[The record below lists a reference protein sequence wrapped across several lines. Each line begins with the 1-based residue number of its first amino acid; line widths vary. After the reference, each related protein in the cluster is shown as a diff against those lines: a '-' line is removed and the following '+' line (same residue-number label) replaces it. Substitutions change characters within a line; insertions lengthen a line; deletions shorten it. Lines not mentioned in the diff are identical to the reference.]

1 MMAEKVLSRSVRLM
15 FAGGLALGATAAFAQ
30 DSTTAA
36 PDAPVS
42 MQRVEV
48 TGSRIPMAAVEGTSP
63 VTVLGAKDIKTDGV
77 RNVESLLNNL
87 PQVFAAQTGS
97 VVNGASGTATVDLR
111 GLGSNR
117 TLVLVNGH
125 RLPQGSPNSTAAD
138 LNQIPTALIK
148 RVEVL
153 TGGAGAVYGADAVAG
168 VVNFIMNDNFQGVQ
182 IDANYSGFNHRQQG
196 TGGVADLVSARSKV
210 NANEFKLPGNAGFDG
225 RSKDASL
232 LMGGN
237 FEGNKG
243 NATLFLSYKQQDAL
257 LQGQRDYSSCSLSS
271 SKTGYSCG
279 GSSTNATGR
288 ITNTTDG
295 KVWTVTD
302 AAGTPRAYNG
312 ATDVYNFGPINH
324 YIRPDERYGAAA
336 SVHYDVTEQARL
348 YADFAVHDD
357 RTEAQIAP
365 GGLFGDLYTVRGDNP
380 LLSPAWK
387 TALGL
392 VNPTDSTDVVV
403 QRRNVE
409 GGGRVSMYQNTSFRS
424 IIGVKGEVGNWRYDV
439 FAQTAKVR
447 GSSSAN
453 NYFSTERAKRAM
465 DVVNQN
471 GKAVCASAVNG
482 SDANC
487 VPYNPWKAGGVTPE
501 QLAYLQIPGT
511 TSGFTSQQIQGA
523 TIATDLGDYG
533 IKLPTAKT
541 GVGLSFGLERRVE
554 TLQLDPDAPSAAGD
568 LSGSGGPTTA
578 VKGSYTVKDVFG
590 EVRVPILEDA
600 PMAKLLSVNS
610 TFRHSDINTG
620 IKANTYGVGI
630 EWAPVSMARLRGS
643 YQKAVRAPNVV
654 ELFSPAGLNLYDN
667 DADPC
672 AGSAADIEARVVGG
686 QHLTQALCART
697 GVKANQYGNIQDSP
711 AGQYNYLQ
719 GGNAKLKPEQAKST
733 TFGLVLTPMNNLS
746 VTVDYFNIKVEDTIS
761 AVSPTTTLEKC
772 LATGDARFCSQI
784 SRDSL
789 GTLWLLPEARIV
801 ATSTNIGSVKTSG
814 IDLGANYFYR
824 LGAMGSLAV
833 AMNGTWLKNYSVEE
847 LPGDGSYDCAGLYNG
862 AGVCGQPRPTW
873 RHKLRVNWNTP
884 WQLDLAATW
893 RYFKGT
899 DIETSSDQELLKG
912 SFNPVEAHLPSISYL
927 DLAAVYNVT
936 KKISLTAGINN
947 LLDKDP
953 PLTSKYGTGAGNGNT
968 FPSMYDA
975 MGRKI
980 FLNVTAKF

>member
-1 MMAEKVLSRSVRLM
+1 MAAS
-15 FAGGLALGATAAFAQ
+15 AALAQ
-30 DSTTAA
+30 ETTQEQPMA
-36 PDAPVS
+36 
-42 MQRVEV
+42 RVEV

-77 RNVESLLNNL
+77 RNVENLLNNL
-87 PQVFAAQTGS
+87 PQVFASQTGS
-97 VVNGASGTATVDLR
+97 VVNGATGTATVNLR

-125 RLPQGSPNSTAAD
+125 RLPQGSPSSTAAD
-138 LNQIPTALIK
+138 LNQIPTPLIK

-182 IDANYSGFNHRQQG
+182 LDANYSGFNHRQQG
-196 TGGVADLVSARSKV
+196 TGGVADLVRERSKS
-210 NANEFKLPGNAGFDG
+210 NANEFKLPGNANFDG
-225 RSKDASL
+225 RSKDVSL

-243 NATLFLSYKQQDAL
+243 NATLFLSYKQQDEL
-257 LQGQRDYSSCSLSS
+257 LQASRDYSACSLSS

-288 ITNTTDG
+288 ITNTADG

-302 AAGTPRAYNG
+302 AAGNPRAYNG
-312 ATDVYNFGPINH
+312 NTDVYNFGPINH

-336 SVHYDVTEQARL
+336 SVHYDVTEQARV
-348 YADFAVHDD
+348 YADFAFHDD
-357 RTEAQIAP
+357 RTEGQIAP
-365 GGLFGDLYTVRGDNP
+365 GGLFGDIYTVRGDNP

-387 TALGL
+387 SALGL
-392 VNPTDSTDVVV
+392 VKPDDSTDVVV

-409 GGGRVSMYQNTSFRS
+409 GGGRVSMFQNTSFRT
-424 IIGVKGEVGNWRYDV
+424 IVGVKGDIGKWNYDV

-447 GSSSAN
+447 GTSSSN
-453 NYFSTERAKRAM
+453 NFFSSERARRAM

-471 GKAVCASAVNG
+471 GKAVCASAASG
-482 SDANC
+482 SDPNC

-511 TSGFTSQQIQGA
+511 TTGFTSQQIQGA
-523 TIATDLGDYG
+523 NISADLGDYG
-533 IKLPTAKT
+533 IKIPTAKNGL
-541 GVGLSFGLERRVE
+541 GVSFGIERRVE

-568 LSGSGGPTTA
+568 LSGSGGPTTP
-578 VKGSYTVKDVFG
+578 VKGSYTVKDAFG
-590 EVRVPILEDA
+590 EFRAPILEGA
-600 PMAKLLSVNS
+600 PLAELVSVNGS
-610 TFRHSDINTG
+610 FRHSDINTG
-620 IKANTYGVGI
+620 TKANTYGVGV
-630 EWAPVSMARLRGS
+630 EWAPVQMARLRGS

-654 ELFSPAGLNLYDN
+654 DLFSPAGLNLYDN
-667 DADPC
+667 DFDPC
-672 AGSAADIEARVVGG
+672 AGTLAQLQERKM
-686 QHLTQALCART
+686 TPEMCART

-711 AGQYNYLQ
+711 AGQYNFLQ
-719 GGNAKLKPEQAKST
+719 GGNPKLKPEQAKSVT
-733 TFGLVLTPMNNLS
+733 LGLVLTPIRDFSL
-746 VTVDYFNIKVEDTIS
+746 TIDYFNIKVEDTIS

-772 LATGDARFCSQI
+772 LSTGDPRFCSQI
-784 SRDSL
+784 TRDSL

-814 IDLGANYFYR
+814 VDVAANYFYR
-824 LGAMGSLAV
+824 LGAMGSLGV
-833 AMNGTWLKNYSVEE
+833 SMNGSWLKNYQVEE
-847 LPGDGSYDCAGLYNG
+847 IPGDGSYDCAGLYNG

-884 WQLDLAATW
+884 WQVDLAATW

-899 DIETSSDQELLKG
+899 DIETASDQELLKG
-912 SFNPVEAHLPSISYL
+912 SFNQVEAHLPSISYL
-927 DLAAVYNVT
+927 DLAAVYNMT

-953 PLTSKYGTGAGNGNT
+953 PLTSKYGTGQGNGNT

-980 FLNVTAKF
+980 FLNLTAKF

>member
-1 MMAEKVLSRSVRLM
+1 MMAEKVLSKAVRLL
-15 FAGGLALGATAAFAQ
+15 FTGGMALGAGAAFAQ
-30 DSTTAA
+30 ESTTAA
-36 PDAPVS
+36 QDATAS
-42 MQRVEV
+42 MARVEV
-48 TGSRIPMAAVEGTSP
+48 TGSRIPMATALEGTSP
-63 VTVLGAKDIKTDGV
+63 VTILGSKDIKTDGV

-97 VVNGASGTATVDLR
+97 VVNGATGTATVDLR
-111 GLGSNR
+111 GLGANR

-138 LNQIPTALIK
+138 LNQIPAPLIK

-196 TGGVADLVSARSKV
+196 SGGVADLVRGRAAS
-210 NANEFKLPGNAGFDG
+210 NPNEFKLPGNARLDG
-225 RSKDASL
+225 RSKDISL

-243 NATLFLSYKQQDAL
+243 NATLFLSYKEQDAL
-257 LQGQRDYSSCSLSS
+257 LQAQRDYSACSLSS
-271 SKTGYSCG
+271 SKAGYACG

-288 ITNTTDG
+288 ITNTADN
-295 KVWTVTD
+295 KIWTVTD
-302 AAGTPRAYNG
+302 AAGTPRPYAD

-324 YIRPDERYGAAA
+324 YIRPDQRYGAAA

-348 YADFAVHDD
+348 YADFAFHDD

-365 GGLFGDLYTVRGDNP
+365 GGLFGDVYTVRGDNP

-392 VNPTDSTDVVV
+392 VNPDDSTDIVV

-409 GGGRVSMYQNTSFRS
+409 GGGRFSTYQNTSFRT
-424 IIGVKGEVGNWRYDV
+424 IVGVKGELGKWNYDV
-439 FAQTAKVR
+439 FAQVARVR

-453 NYFSTERAKRAM
+453 SYFSTERAKRAM

-471 GKAVCASAVNG
+471 GKAVCASTVNG
-482 SDANC
+482 SDPNC

-523 TIATDLGDYG
+523 NISADLGDYG
-533 IKLPTAKT
+533 IKLPTSSNGI
-541 GVGLSFGLERRVE
+541 GVSFGLERRVE

-568 LSGSGGPTTA
+568 LSGSGGPTTP

-590 EVRVPILEDA
+590 EFRMPILEGA
-600 PMAKLLSVNS
+600 PLAEQISVNGS
-610 TFRHSDINTG
+610 FRRSDIDTG
-620 IKANTYGVGI
+620 TKANTYGFGI
-630 EWAPVSMARLRGS
+630 EWAPVKMARLRGS
-643 YQKAVRAPNVV
+643 YQKAVRTPNVV
-654 ELFSPAGLNLYDN
+654 DLFSPAGLNLYDN

-672 AGSAADIEARVVGG
+672 AGSLATLSARGV
-686 QHLTQALCART
+686 TPEMCART
-697 GVKANQYGNIQDSP
+697 GVKAGQFGNIQDSP

-719 GGNAKLKPEQAKST
+719 GGNPKLKPEQAKSVT
-733 TFGLVLTPMNNLS
+733 LGLVLTPIRDFSM
-746 VTVDYFNIKVEDTIS
+746 TIDYFNIKVEDTIS

-772 LATGDARFCSQI
+772 LNTGDARYCSQI
-784 SRDSL
+784 TRDSL

-814 IDLGANYFYR
+814 VDIGANYFYR
-824 LGAMGSLAV
+824 LGAMGSLSMT
-833 AMNGTWLKNYSVEE
+833 MNGSWLKNYQVEE
-847 LPGDGSYDCAGLYNG
+847 IPGDGSYDCAGLYNG

-873 RHKLRVNWNTP
+873 RHKLRVNWTTP
-884 WQLDLAATW
+884 WQLELAATW
-893 RYFKGT
+893 RYFKGS

-912 SFNPVEAHLPSISYL
+912 SFNPVEQHLPAISYL
-927 DLAAVYNVT
+927 DLAAVYNLT
-936 KKISLTAGINN
+936 KKISLTAGLNN

>member
-1 MMAEKVLSRSVRLM
+1 MMAEKVLSRSVRLLFTGSM
-15 FAGGLALGATAAFAQ
+15 ALGATAVYAQ
-30 DSTTAA
+30 DSTATAPDTAA
-36 PDAPVS
+36 S
-42 MQRVEV
+42 MARVEV

-111 GLGSNR
+111 GLGASR

-138 LNQIPTALIK
+138 LNQIPTPLIK

-196 TGGVADLVSARSKV
+196 TGGVADLVRERAKA
-210 NANEFKLPGNAGFDG
+210 NANEFKLPGNASFDG
-225 RSKDASL
+225 RSKDVSL

-243 NATLFLSYKQQDAL
+243 NATLFLSFKRQDAL
-257 LQGQRDYSSCSLSS
+257 LQASRDYSACSLSS
-271 SKTGYSCG
+271 SAAGYSCG

-288 ITNTTDG
+288 ITNTADS

-302 AAGTPRAYNG
+302 AAGTPRAYSG

-324 YIRPDERYGAAA
+324 YIRPDDRYGAAA
-336 SVHYDVTEQARL
+336 SVHYDVSDQARV
-348 YADFAVHDD
+348 YADFAFHDD

-365 GGLFGDLYTVRGDNP
+365 GGLFGDVYTVRGDNP

-392 VNPTDSTDVVV
+392 VNPDDSTDVVV

-409 GGGRVSMYQNTSFRS
+409 GGGRVSMYQNTSFRT
-424 IIGVKGEVGNWRYDV
+424 IVGVKGEIGKWNYDV
-439 FAQTAKVR
+439 FAQAAKVR

-471 GKAVCASAVNG
+471 GKAVCASVVNG
-482 SDANC
+482 SDPNC
-487 VPYNPWKAGGVTPE
+487 VPYNPWKAGGVTKE

-511 TSGFTSQQIQGA
+511 TTGYTSQQIQGA
-523 TIATDLGDYG
+523 NLSTDLGDYG
-533 IKLPTAKT
+533 IRIPTAKN

-554 TLQLDPDAPSAAGD
+554 TLQQDPDAASAAGD
-568 LSGSGGPTTA
+568 LSGSGGPTTP
-578 VKGSYTVKDVFG
+578 VKGSYTVKDAFG
-590 EVRVPILEDA
+590 EFRVPIIEDA
-600 PMAKLLSVNS
+600 PLAKLLSVNGS
-610 TFRHSDINTG
+610 FRHSNINTG
-620 IKANTYGVGI
+620 TSANTYGVGI
-630 EWAPVSMARLRGS
+630 EWAPIEMARLRGS

-654 ELFSPAGLNLYDN
+654 DLFSPAGLNLYDN
-667 DADPC
+667 DFDPC
-672 AGSAADIEARVVGG
+672 AGSLAQLQARG
-686 QHLTQALCART
+686 LTAEKCART

-719 GGNAKLKPEQAKST
+719 GGNPQLKPEQAKSL
-733 TFGLVLTPMNNLS
+733 TFGLVLTPIRDFS
-746 VTVDYFNIKVEDTIS
+746 VTIDYFNIKVEDTIS

-772 LATGDARFCSQI
+772 LNTGDQRYCSQI
-784 SRDSL
+784 TRDSL

-824 LGAMGSLAV
+824 LGTLGSLSV
-833 AMNGTWLKNYSVEE
+833 AMNGSWLKSYQVEE
-847 LPGDGSYDCAGLYNG
+847 IPGDGSYDCAGLYNG

-873 RHKLRVNWNTP
+873 RHKLRVNWATP

-912 SFNPVEAHLPSISYL
+912 SFNAVEAHLPSISYL
-927 DLAAVYNVT
+927 DLAAVYNFT

-953 PLTSKYGTGAGNGNT
+953 PLTSKYGTGSGNGNT

-980 FLNVTAKF
+980 FLNATVRF

>member
-1 MMAEKVLSRSVRLM
+1 MMAEKVLSRLVRLLFTGSM
-15 FAGGLALGATAAFAQ
+15 ALGATAVYAQ
-30 DSTTAA
+30 DSTA
-36 PDAPVS
+36 PAQDAPAG
-42 MQRVEV
+42 MARVEV
-48 TGSRIPMAAVEGTSP
+48 TGSRIPMAALEGTSP

-111 GLGSNR
+111 GLGASR

-138 LNQIPTALIK
+138 LNQIPTPLIK

-182 IDANYSGFNHRQQG
+182 FDANYSGFNHRQQG
-196 TGGVADLVSARSKV
+196 TGGVADLVRERAKA
-210 NANEFKLPGNAGFDG
+210 NANEFKLPGNASFDG
-225 RSKDASL
+225 RSKDVSL

-243 NATLFLSYKQQDAL
+243 NATLFLSFKRQDAL
-257 LQGQRDYSSCSLSS
+257 LQASRDYSACSLSS
-271 SKTGYSCG
+271 SATGYSCG

-288 ITNTTDG
+288 ITNTADG

-324 YIRPDERYGAAA
+324 YIRPDDRYGAAA
-336 SVHYDVTEQARL
+336 SVHYDVNDQARL
-348 YADFAVHDD
+348 YADFAFHDD

-365 GGLFGDLYTVRGDNP
+365 GGLFGDVYTVRGDNP

-392 VNPTDSTDVVV
+392 VNPDDSTDVVV

-409 GGGRVSMYQNTSFRS
+409 GGGRVSMYQNTSFRT
-424 IIGVKGEVGNWRYDV
+424 IVGVKGEIGKWNYDV
-439 FAQTAKVR
+439 FAQAAKVR

-471 GKAVCASAVNG
+471 GKAVCASVVNG
-482 SDANC
+482 SDPNC
-487 VPYNPWKAGGVTPE
+487 VPYNPWKAGGVTKE

-511 TSGFTSQQIQGA
+511 TTGFTSQQIQGA
-523 TIATDLGDYG
+523 NVSTDLGEYG
-533 IKLPTAKT
+533 LKVPGASS
-541 GVGLSFGLERRVE
+541 GVGLSLGIERRVE
-554 TLQLDPDAPSAAGD
+554 TLQQDPDAPSAAGD
-568 LSGSGGPTTA
+568 LSGSGGPTTP
-578 VKGSYTVKDVFG
+578 VKGSYTVKDAFG
-590 EVRVPILEDA
+590 EFRVPILEDA
-600 PMAKLLSVNS
+600 PLAKLLSVNGS
-610 TFRHSDINTG
+610 FRHSNINTG
-620 IKANTYGVGI
+620 TSANTYGVGI

-654 ELFSPAGLNLYDN
+654 DLFSPAGLNLYDN
-667 DADPC
+667 DFDPC
-672 AGSAADIEARVVGG
+672 AGSVAQLAARG
-686 QHLTQALCART
+686 LTAEKCART
-697 GVKANQYGNIQDSP
+697 GVKASQYGNIQDSP

-719 GGNAKLKPEQAKST
+719 GGNPNLKPEQAKSV
-733 TFGLVLTPMNNLS
+733 TFGLVLTPIRDFS
-746 VTVDYFNIKVEDTIS
+746 VTIDYFNIKVEDTIS

-772 LATGDARFCSQI
+772 LNTGDQRYCSQI
-784 SRDSL
+784 TRDSL

-824 LGAMGSLAV
+824 LGAMGSLSV
-833 AMNGTWLKNYSVEE
+833 AMNGSWLKSYQVEE
-847 LPGDGSYDCAGLYNG
+847 IPGDGSYDCAGLYNG

-873 RHKLRVNWNTP
+873 RHKLRVNWATP

-899 DIETSSDQELLKG
+899 DIETSSDQALLKG
-912 SFNPVEAHLPSISYL
+912 SFNAVEAHLPSISYL
-927 DLAAVYNVT
+927 DLAAVYNFT

-953 PLTSKYGTGAGNGNT
+953 PLTSKYGTGSGNGNT

-980 FLNVTAKF
+980 FLNATVRF

>member
-30 DSTTAA
+30 ESTTAPAEA
-36 PDAPVS
+36 PAT

-97 VVNGASGTATVDLR
+97 VVNGATGTATVDLR
-111 GLGSNR
+111 GLGASR

-125 RLPQGSPNSTAAD
+125 RLPQGSPGSPAAD
-138 LNQIPTALIK
+138 LNQIPTPLIK

-182 IDANYSGFNHRQQG
+182 IEANYSGFNHRQQG
-196 TGGVADLVSARSKV
+196 TGGVADLVRERAKA

-225 RSKDASL
+225 RSKDVNL

-257 LQGQRDYSSCSLSS
+257 LQAQRDYAACSLASS
-271 SKTGYSCG
+271 AAGYACG

-288 ITNTTDG
+288 ITNTKDN

-336 SVHYDVTEQARL
+336 SVHYDVTEQARV
-348 YADFAVHDD
+348 YADFAFHDD

-365 GGLFGDLYTVRGDNP
+365 GGLFGDIYSVRGDNP

-392 VNPTDSTDVVV
+392 VNPTDSTNIVV

-409 GGGRVSMYQNTSFRS
+409 GGGRMSVFQNTSFRS
-424 IIGVKGEVGNWRYDV
+424 IVGVKGDIGGWTYDV

-447 GSSSAN
+447 GTSSAN
-453 NYFSTERAKRAM
+453 NYFSTDRARRAM
-465 DVVNQN
+465 DVVNQG
-471 GKAVCASAVNG
+471 GKAVCASVVNG
-482 SDANC
+482 TDPNC

-511 TSGFTSQQIQGA
+511 TTGFTSQQIQGA
-523 TIATDLGDYG
+523 NISADLGNYG
-533 IKLPTAKT
+533 IKIPTAQNGI
-541 GVGLSFGLERRVE
+541 GVSFGVERRVE

-568 LSGSGGPTTA
+568 LSGSGGPTTP
-578 VKGSYTVKDVFG
+578 VKGSYTVKDAFG
-590 EVRVPILEDA
+590 EFRVPIMEGA
-600 PMAKLLSVNS
+600 PFAELLSVNGS
-610 TFRHSDINTG
+610 FRHSSINTG
-620 IKANTYGVGI
+620 TKANTYGVGI
-630 EWAPVSMARLRGS
+630 EWAPIKMARLRGS
-643 YQKAVRAPNVV
+643 YQKAVRAPNVID
-654 ELFSPAGLNLYDN
+654 LFSPAGLNLYDN
-667 DADPC
+667 DFDPC
-672 AGSAADIEARVVGG
+672 AGSAAAIAARGV
-686 QHLTQALCART
+686 TQEMCART
-697 GVKANQYGNIQDSP
+697 GVKANQFGNIQDSP
-711 AGQYNYLQ
+711 AGQYNFLQ
-719 GGNAKLKPEQAKST
+719 GGNPNLKPEQAKSLT
-733 TFGLVLTPMNNLS
+733 LGLVLTPMNNLS

-772 LATGDARFCSQI
+772 LNTGDQRYCSQI
-784 SRDSL
+784 TRDSL

-814 IDLGANYFYR
+814 VDLGANYVQR
-824 LGAMGSLAV
+824 LGEMGSIGV
-833 AMNGTWLKNYSVEE
+833 AMNGTWLKSYQVEE
-847 LPGDGSYDCAGLYNG
+847 IPGDGSYDCAGLYNG

-899 DIETSSDQELLKG
+899 DIETSSNQELLAG
-912 SFNPVEAHLPSISYL
+912 PFNAVEAHLPSISYL

-980 FLNVTAKF
+980 FLSLTAKF